1 MKNTSGLV
9 LRLAL
14 GLTICVLT
22 VAGCSKAPKLP
33 DSQQVNGVSVDL
45 PKLQQAFM
53 GAPQDVASDVSQVAF
68 GIRYGDYMK
77 ALAALDKLSNNTS
90 ITEAQKKVVNDV
102 IEQVKK
108 VMAQGQAPAGQ

>member
-1 MKNTSGLV
+1 MTKTMKWLALV
-9 LRLAL
+9 LATCLLA
-14 GLTICVLT
+14 

-33 DSQQVNGVSVDL
+33 EHQDVNGVSVDL

-53 GAPQDVASDVSQVAF
+53 GSPPDVLNDVSQVAF

-77 ALAALDKLSNNTS
+77 SLAALDKLSNNTS
-90 ITEAQKKVVNDV
+90 ITEPQKKVVNDV

-108 VMAQGQAPAGQ
+108 VLAQGQAPAAQ